1 MGRYLQAEF
10 YKLFHRNYAR
20 LILLAIPL
28 LVVCYLAIMVSVNL
42 RRTYDPWTFHGV
54 MALSSEL
61 LPLGFL
67 ATLIVCDLV
76 FAGQYRRGTLKNE
89 VSYGIPRSRTYLGK
103 LMAQV
108 VTSVVLCVI
117 TVALVVGLSWILF
130 PHEGFPLIDRV
141 PNDQLTARFLLEF
154 LYELAVAFPLFLGV
168 QAAAC
173 CLFFLFRYDIAA
185 AGALVFLVEFLDDV
199 IVWFFSVVAPSR
211 AELALAVDRFVD
223 SWLPREVLARVQLG
237 LDFSAWWRGDPTTAL
252 ESIRQGWLA
261 GVVWFVLFTAIGLA
275 AFRRREIR

>member
-1 MGRYLQAEF
+1 MKTTSSRKDTLRGVLGYVGRY
-10 YKLFHRNYAR
+10 RS
-20 LILLAIPL
+20 
-28 LVVCYLAIMVSVNL
+28 YLWASL
-42 RRTYDPWTFHGV
+42 
-54 MALSSEL
+54 
-61 LPLGFL
+61 
-67 ATLIVCDLV
+67 
-76 FAGQYRRGTLKNE
+76 
-89 VSYGIPRSRTYLGK
+89 
-103 LMAQV
+103 
-108 VTSVVLCVI
+108 VLCVI
-117 TVALVVGLSWILF
+117 TVALLVGLSWILF

-237 LDFSAWWRGDPTTAL
+237 LDFSAWWRGDPTAAL

-261 GVVWFVLFTAIGLA
+261 GAVWFVLFTAIGLT